1 MAQGLDGIQ
10 MRGINDLAL
19 NYSKQQLAHL
29 VQIGQLD
36 PAKAMLAGMAIDRV
50 QTNAQTPPT
59 STVFDDVL
67 GQQAQQPQD
76 MSGIASMAPQQ
87 GQQPQPEQMP
97 QEGAGVSA
105 LPSGIEGMADGGIV
119 GYSGG
124 DVVKSEETSSPAGR
138 FFSSIGESV
147 GNIGKTIAAPFLID
161 PKKATALEE
170 IDRQIKEK
178 NVALFKLSGATGIRQ
193 QTEAERLRYE
203 KLKQDLESLTTQRRA
218 IESSGS
224 IMPSIRDRTP
234 VAAPVAAPVVTPTT
248 TALPTVTTPE
258 KDSTTFAPATGGGD
272 PAQQRIF
279 AQERA
284 KIVAAIAAEK
294 NPANKARLQEDL
306 AAIDREIAGLSK
318 QSKTQPYPDATGG
331 RKDSVPNP
339 FAPPSVGGAPASP
352 YDLPALSDP
361 RYKVDVPVEPTPI
374 PRVRSVK
381 EITAGKTEAEKDAG
395 VDTEVY
401 SKMIDSIGKKR
412 EDLAGRRG
420 EAIGEAI
427 MVAGLK
433 LMGARKGQ
441 EFKALSEGAQEGL
454 KQFAASMKE
463 VKAAQDKYDE
473 RMEAYRLA
481 ENEAK
486 RTGVTSALATV
497 EKDKDR
503 LQAAEAEN
511 RKAKNRAAEVA
522 ATLGA
527 GLKEADIRAMSA
539 LFGAQ
544 ARTGFT
550 QEEAMKMAMKSL
562 SDRGK
567 INPTP
572 AEVQAEISKLMAI
585 YSGDAAAAPA
595 SVDYANKYGIAP
607 TR

>member
-10 MRGINDLAL
+10 MRGINNLAL

-50 QTNAQTPPT
+50 QTNAQKPPT
-59 STVFDDVL
+59 ATVFDDVL

-87 GQQPQPEQMP
+87 GQQPQPQPEQMP

-119 GYSGG
+119 GYADRGL
-124 DVVKSEETSSPAGR
+124 VEETTSPAGR
-138 FFSSIGESV
+138 LFSSIGESV
-147 GNIGKTIAAPFLID
+147 SNIGKTIAAPFLID
-161 PKKATALEE
+161 PKKAAAIEE

-178 NVALFKLSGATGIRQ
+178 NVALYKLSGATGTKQ

-203 KLKQDLESLTTQRRA
+203 KLQQDLEELSNKRRA
-218 IESSGS
+218 VESSGS
-224 IMPSIRDRTP
+224 IMPSIKDRASAAPVAPTTAP
-234 VAAPVAAPVVTPTT
+234 VAAPVALPAPARDGKVSLKSTPEEMDRPGSLQ
-248 TALPTVTTPE
+248 AERENIVRAIAAATTPE
-258 KDSTTFAPATGGGD
+258 NKL
-272 PAQQRIF
+272 R
-279 AQERA
+279 E
-284 KIVAAIAAEK
+284 EK
-294 NPANKARLQEDL
+294 NLILIDEEIARLTKEQR
-306 AAIDREIAGLSK
+306 AGTPSAPQYIDAR
-318 QSKTQPYPDATGG
+318 TQPGG
-331 RKDSVPNP
+331 Q
-339 FAPPSVGGAPASP
+339 AAGAAPASP
-352 YDLPALSDP
+352 YDLPALSDS
-361 RYKVDVPVEPTPI
+361 RYKVNVPVETATLPN
-374 PRVRSVK
+374 VRSVK
-381 EITAGKTEAEKDAG
+381 EISAEKTEAERGAG

-401 SKMIDSIGKKR
+401 SKMVESIGKKR
-412 EDLAGRRG
+412 EDLAGRKG

-427 MVAGLK
+427 MMAGLK

-454 KQFAASMKE
+454 KQFAANMKE

-473 RMEAYRLA
+473 RMDAYRMA

-497 EKDKDR
+497 EKEKDR

-527 GLKEADIRAMSA
+527 GLKEADIRAFA
-539 LFGAQ
+539 TLFGAQ
-544 ARTGFT
+544 AKTGLDR
-550 QEEAMKMAMKSL
+550 EEAMKMAMKNL

-567 INPTP
+567 TNPKP

-585 YSGDAAAAPA
+585 YSGDAASAPSKETYDVEA
-595 SVDYANKYGIAP
+595 GKLFGVTP

>member
-76 MSGIASMAPQQ
+76 MSGIAGMAPQQ
-87 GQQPQPEQMP
+87 GQQPEQMP

-119 GYSGG
+119 GYADGG
-124 DVVKSEETSSPAGR
+124 ELVGQGFRKDQMLPPPKRSYGQSIVQQMQEEAALGAAEDISKIEKMLST
-138 FFSSIGESV
+138 ES
-147 GNIGKTIAAPFLID
+147 D
-161 PKKATALEE
+161 PKKRAYLSSRRKAL
-170 IDRQIKEK
+170 
-178 NVALFKLSGATGIRQ
+178 L
-193 QTEAERLRYE
+193 AEQAAQ
-203 KLKQDLESLTTQRRA
+203 KTT
-218 IESSGS
+218 
-224 IMPSIRDRTP
+224 
-234 VAAPVAAPVVTPTT
+234 APVVTQKPAAAATSEG
-248 TALPTVTTPE
+248 P
-258 KDSTTFAPATGGGD
+258 TTFAPATGGGD
-272 PAQQRIF
+272 PVQQRIF

-284 KIVAAIAAEK
+284 GIVAAIAAEK

-331 RKDSVPNP
+331 RKDTVLNP
-339 FAPPSVGGAPASP
+339 FAPPSVEGAGAAPASP
-352 YDLPALSDP
+352 YNLPALDSA
-361 RYKVDVPVEPTPI
+361 RYKVDVPVETATLPK
-374 PRVRSVK
+374 VRSVK
-381 EITAGKTEAEKDAG
+381 EITAEKTEAERDAG

-412 EDLAGRRG
+412 EDLAGRKG

-427 MVAGLK
+427 MMAGLK

-454 KQFAASMKE
+454 KQYAASMKE

-473 RMEAYRLA
+473 RMDAYRTA

-486 RTGVTSALATV
+486 RTGVASALNTV
-497 EKDKDR
+497 EKERDR
-503 LQAAEAEN
+503 LQSAEAEN

-544 ARTGFT
+544 TKTGFT
-550 QEEAMKMAMKSL
+550 QEEAMKMAMKNL

-585 YSGDAAAAPA
+585 YSGDAASAPSKETYDVEA
-595 SVDYANKYGIAP
+595 GRLFGVNP

>member
-170 IDRQIKEK
+170 IDRQVKEK
-178 NVALFKLSGATGIRQ
+178 TVALFKLSGVTGSRQ

-224 IMPSIRDRTP
+224 IMPSIRDRT
-234 VAAPVAAPVVTPTT
+234 PVAAPVVTPTT

-294 NPANKARLQEDL
+294 NPAKKATLQEDL

-374 PRVRSVK
+374 PKVRSVK
-381 EITAGKTEAEKDAG
+381 EITAGKTEAERDAG

-427 MVAGLK
+427 MMAGLK

-544 ARTGFT
+544 LKAGLTR
-550 QEEAMKMAMKSL
+550 EETMKMAMKSL

-585 YSGDAAAAPA
+585 YSGNAAAAPSKEA
-595 SVDYANKYGIAP
+595 YDKAAFEALSIKP